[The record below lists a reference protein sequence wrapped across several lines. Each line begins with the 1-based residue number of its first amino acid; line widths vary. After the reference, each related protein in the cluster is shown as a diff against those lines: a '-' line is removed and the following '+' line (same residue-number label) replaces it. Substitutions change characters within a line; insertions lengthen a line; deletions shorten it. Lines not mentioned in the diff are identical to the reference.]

1 MIFIRITY
9 LFITNVYYFLISYST
24 ATLKFF
30 IQQLFHY
37 ISQKNITLK
46 DISIFLLKIIR
57 KTTHID
63 NKGKVLLN

>member
-24 ATLKFF
+24 TTLKFF

-37 ISQKNITLK
+37 ISRKNITLK
-46 DISIFLLKIIR
+46 DISIFLLKIII